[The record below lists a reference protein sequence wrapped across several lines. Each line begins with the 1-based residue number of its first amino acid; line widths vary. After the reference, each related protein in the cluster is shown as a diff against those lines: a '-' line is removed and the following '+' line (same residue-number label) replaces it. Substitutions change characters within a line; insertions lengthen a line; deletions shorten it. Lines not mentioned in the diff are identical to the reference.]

1 MSSGPPGSSAS
12 AASTSSP
19 IQLATKATAA
29 SPKLNKDMEMGT
41 VQPVDA
47 SAQLPQQP
55 DVPAEDDIMQ
65 LARLGD
71 VSAMEQ
77 LFAKGEH
84 DATYTDEEGITP
96 LHVSSPELKQYL
108 RELDHVLT
116 GDSGLPLTISSRCAS
131 S

>member
-12 AASTSSP
+12 AASSTSSP
-19 IQLATKATAA
+19 IRLATKATAA
-29 SPKLNKDMEMGT
+29 SPKLNKDNMEMGT
-41 VQPVDA
+41 VQPAADA
-47 SAQLPQQP
+47 SAQQPTQP

-84 DATYTDEEGITP
+84 DATYTDDEGITP
-96 LHVSSPELKQYL
+96 LHVSTHNL
-108 RELDHVLT
+108 
-116 GDSGLPLTISSRCAS
+116 
-131 S
+131 